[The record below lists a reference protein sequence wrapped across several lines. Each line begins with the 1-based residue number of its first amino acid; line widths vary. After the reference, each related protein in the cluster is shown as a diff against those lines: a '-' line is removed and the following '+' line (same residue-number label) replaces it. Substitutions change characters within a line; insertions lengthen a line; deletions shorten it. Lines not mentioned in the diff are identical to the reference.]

1 MYVRTTEIHKET
13 KWMKKRDKQR
23 STCSYKPETSLFK
36 VNEKVFDDETQTLK
50 VNLVNCGVVHVVTV
64 FKNPPSCFAI
74 IVTVTPLGFDK
85 ITGLYQFFNPK

>member
-1 MYVRTTEIHKET
+1 MI
-13 KWMKKRDKQR
+13 KKKNKQR
-23 STCSYKPETSLFK
+23 NTCSYKPETSLFN

-50 VNLVNCGVVHVVTV
+50 VNVVGGGEVHVVTV

-85 ITGLYQFFNPK
+85 IRGLYQFFNPT